1 MLQPSDK
8 CDNDIPG
15 LVQSLLY
22 QTSTSR
28 AVADTY
34 ARKKQKMKFSL
45 FFKITETELEAEEQL
60 LNEQRPL

>member
-1 MLQPSDK
+1 MLQPLNK
-8 CDNDIPG
+8 CDNG
-15 LVQSLLY
+15 VLRVVQSLLY

-60 LNEQRPL
+60 SNEQRPL

>member
-28 AVADTY
+28 EVADTY
-34 ARKKQKMKFSL
+34 ERKKQKMKFSL
-45 FFKITETELEAEEQL
+45 FCKMTETELEAEEQL

>member
-1 MLQPSDK
+1 MLQPLNK
-8 CDNDIPG
+8 YKNDVLR
-15 LVQSLLY
+15 LVLSLLY

-28 AVADTY
+28 VVADTY

-60 LNEQRPL
+60 LKQQRPL